1 MGQPV
6 IQVRD
11 LGKRYRIRSLDRSPC
26 SNLREDLVNGIK
38 QSGVILPS
46 PVGRERVMVRY
57 SSISLNS
64 DNIAAI
70 LARVKE
76 EPAIITDESQDVA
89 IILSMTEYQKILKN
103 NIESFQ
109 DFCDRVGLEAE
120 NKGLTEAL
128 LFEILKDE

>member
-1 MGQPV
+1 
-6 IQVRD
+6 
-11 LGKRYRIRSLDRSPC
+11 
-26 SNLREDLVNGIK
+26 
-38 QSGVILPS
+38 
-46 PVGRERVMVRY
+46 MVRY

-120 NKGLTEAL
+120 NQGLTEAL